1 MGGTHA
7 GDGRDGFNKT
17 HEEHQSFIRHTA
29 EKFHLTKSQGSLT
42 RKTVRSS
49 GAAGSYD
56 GAANAACPRAS
67 SAAIQYWPKLFA
79 GRPLHR
85 LAEEHSR
92 QQ

>member
-42 RKTVRSS
+42 RKTVRRS
-49 GAAGSYD
+49 GAAGLPMALPGCMSHAQALLPSSLVKAVCRQ
-56 GAANAACPRAS
+56 AAP
-67 SAAIQYWPKLFA
+67 
-79 GRPLHR
+79 
-85 LAEEHSR
+85 
-92 QQ
+92 